1 MLKRLPPPCRALALG
16 LPIALGWLIA
26 ALVTGSP
33 WLILGLAA
41 QILWMRKLREQLS
54 CSLNGKDEKEI
65 CRALS
70 VLPETPSAW
79 EEALEDLPTR
89 RPEITRK
96 IEALGEHLQRE
107 REEHEQR
114 ISQLERNLGEET
126 GFLARVSHEIRTPLT
141 SILGYSDLL
150 MSEDMD
156 EESRRHGLATIHRNG
171 EFALALL
178 NDVLDFA
185 KIESDALKIEQIPF
199 DPRKLADEVVD
210 TLQPEAARL
219 NVRLQIR
226 ISPDVPDSVVGDPTR
241 VRQVLLNIL
250 GNAVKFAPG
259 GEVRIEFR
267 FLDAGSQGGLLVIE
281 VRDTGIGMSEEQL
294 SLLFRPFQQAEA
306 STTRRFGGTGLGLA
320 ITKRLVEAMEGDLQV
335 KSSVG
340 KGSAFTVRITVGKSE
355 ERGETATTSQILL
368 EDLAPPTAENRPRVL
383 LAEDSRDGRKLM
395 SLILQ
400 KSGADVECAADG
412 KSAVTAALRSE
423 EEGAPFDLILMDMEM
438 PIMSG
443 YEAAERLRDKN
454 WAGPIIAITGHTGAE
469 EKQRCLDAG
478 CTDALAKPV
487 DRAQLTNL
495 LKRYTVAGR
504 RPTPSGAPAC

>member
-16 LPIALGWLIA
+16 LPIAVGWLVA
-26 ALVTGSP
+26 AYVTGSP
-33 WLILGLAA
+33 WLVLGLAA
-41 QILWMRKLREQLS
+41 QVAWMRELRKQLS
-54 CSLNGKDEKEI
+54 CSLNSKDEKEI

-70 VLPETPSAW
+70 VLPEAPVAW
-79 EEALEDLPTR
+79 DQILEDLPAR
-89 RPEITRK
+89 RPEIAQR
-96 IEALGEHLQRE
+96 IEALGQHLQAE
-107 REEHEQR
+107 RAEHER
-114 ISQLERNLGEET
+114 RVSELETNLGEET
-126 GFLARVSHEIRTPLT
+126 GFLARISHEIRTPLT

-150 MSEDMD
+150 MSEEMD
-156 EESRRHGLATIHRNG
+156 DESRRHGLATIHRNG

-178 NDVLDFA
+178 NDILDFA

-199 DPRKLADEVVD
+199 DPRKLADDVVD
-210 TLQPEAARL
+210 TLQPEASRL
-219 NVRLQIR
+219 NVRLQVQ

-267 FLDAGSQGGLLVIE
+267 FLEAGSQGGLLVIE

-294 SLLFRPFQQAEA
+294 QLLFRPFQQADV

-340 KGSAFTVRITVGKSE
+340 KGSAFTVRIAVGKSE
-355 ERGETATTSQILL
+355 ERNEGATTSQILL
-368 EDLAPPTAENRPRVL
+368 QDLAPTVADSRPKVL
-383 LAEDSRDGRKLM
+383 LAEDSRDGRRLM

-400 KSGADVECAADG
+400 KSGAEVEEASDG
-412 KSAVTAALRSE
+412 KVAVEAALRSE
-423 EEGAPFDLILMDMEM
+423 EDGAAFDLILMDMEM
-438 PIMSG
+438 PVMNG
-443 YEAAERLRDKN
+443 YEAVRQLREKG
-454 WAGPIIAITGHTGAE
+454 WSGPIIAITGHTGIE
-469 EKQRCLDAG
+469 EKQRCLEAG

-495 LKRYTVAGR
+495 LKRYTVACR
-504 RPTPSGAPAC
+504 RPSVSGVPA